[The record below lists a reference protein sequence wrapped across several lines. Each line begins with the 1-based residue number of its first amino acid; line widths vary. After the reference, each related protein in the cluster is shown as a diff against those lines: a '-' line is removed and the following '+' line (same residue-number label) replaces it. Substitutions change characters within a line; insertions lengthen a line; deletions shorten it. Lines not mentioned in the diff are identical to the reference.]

1 MEKNT
6 LDRIVRIIGH
16 IAVIIYVVRRFI
28 NFPQAI
34 VTTALSVWGLSII
47 YQLTKW
53 KENKPSDNYYNIF
66 IIILILAVL
75 LLGI

>member
-1 MEKNT
+1 MEKST
-6 LDRIVRIIGH
+6 LDRIVRIIGI

-28 NFPQAI
+28 DIPQAI

-53 KENKPSDNYYNIF
+53 KENKPSDNYNNIF

-75 LLGI
+75 FLGI

>member
-6 LDRIVRIIGH
+6 LDRIVRIIGN

-34 VTTALSVWGLSII
+34 VTTALSVWGLCII
-47 YQLTKW
+47 YKLTKW
-53 KENKPSDNYYNIF
+53 KENKTADNYYNVL
-66 IIILILAVL
+66 ILILIFAVIF
-75 LLGI
+75 LGL

>member
-6 LDRIVRIIGH
+6 LDRIVRIIGI
-16 IAVIIYVVRRFI
+16 IAVIIYVMRRFI
-28 NFPQAI
+28 DFPQVI
-34 VTTALSVWGLSII
+34 GTTALSVWGLSII

-66 IIILILAVL
+66 ILILILAVIF
-75 LLGI
+75 LGF

>member
-6 LDRIVRIIGH
+6 LDRSVRIIGN

-75 LLGI
+75 FLGI

>member
-6 LDRIVRIIGH
+6 LDRIVRIIGN

-34 VTTALSVWGLSII
+34 ATTALSVWGLSII

-75 LLGI
+75 FLGI

>member
-1 MEKNT
+1 MEKSA
-6 LDRIVRIIGH
+6 LDRIVRIIGK

-28 NFPQAI
+28 DIPQAI
-34 VTTALSVWGLSII
+34 GTTALSVWVLCII

-66 IIILILAVL
+66 IIILILAVIF
-75 LLGI
+75 LGI

>member
-1 MEKNT
+1 MEKST
-6 LDRIVRIIGH
+6 LDRIVRIIGN

-34 VTTALSVWGLSII
+34 VTTALSMWGLSII

-75 LLGI
+75 FLGI

>member
-6 LDRIVRIIGH
+6 LDRIVRIIGNN
-16 IAVIIYVVRRFI
+16 AVIIYVVRRFI

-75 LLGI
+75 FLGI

>member
-1 MEKNT
+1 MEKST
-6 LDRIVRIIGH
+6 LDRIVRIIGI

-28 NFPQAI
+28 DIPQAI
-34 VTTALSVWGLSII
+34 VTAALSVWGVSII
-47 YQLTKW
+47 YELTKW

-75 LLGI
+75 FLGI

>member
-6 LDRIVRIIGH
+6 LDRIVRIIGN

-28 NFPQAI
+28 NFTQAI

-75 LLGI
+75 FLGI

>member
-6 LDRIVRIIGH
+6 LDRIVRIIGI
-16 IAVIIYVVRRFI
+16 IAVIIYVMRRFI

-34 VTTALSVWGLSII
+34 ATTALCVWGLSII

-66 IIILILAVL
+66 ILILILAVIF
-75 LLGI
+75 LGV

>member
-6 LDRIVRIIGH
+6 LDRIVRIIGN

-66 IIILILAVL
+66 IISLILAVL
-75 LLGI
+75 FLGI

>member
-6 LDRIVRIIGH
+6 LDRIVRIIGI

-28 NFPQAI
+28 DYPQVIA
-34 VTTALSVWGLSII
+34 TTALSVWGLSNI

-66 IIILILAVL
+66 ILILILAVIF
-75 LLGI
+75 LGL

>member
-1 MEKNT
+1 MEKST
-6 LDRIVRIIGH
+6 LDRIVRIIGI

-28 NFPQAI
+28 DIPHAI
-34 VTTALSVWGLSII
+34 VTTALSVWGVSII

-75 LLGI
+75 FLGI

>member
-1 MEKNT
+1 MEKSA
-6 LDRIVRIIGH
+6 LDRIVRIIGK

-28 NFPQAI
+28 DIPQAI
-34 VTTALSVWGLSII
+34 VTTALSVWGLCII

-66 IIILILAVL
+66 IIILILAVIF
-75 LLGI
+75 LGI

>member
-6 LDRIVRIIGH
+6 LDRIVRIIGI

-28 NFPQAI
+28 DFPQVIA
-34 VTTALSVWGLSII
+34 TTALSVWGLSII
-47 YQLTKW
+47 YKLTKW

-66 IIILILAVL
+66 ILILILAVIF
-75 LLGI
+75 LGL